1 MHAPP
6 LFLEQLIINCGLKI
20 IHAHVCSAVGL
31 GWLIWP
37 LLWNLTNKIFVSWH
51 QQGPVGRNTSQ
62 GLNGL
67 IGTCFFIGGGFVHV
81 HFFILSQSGPELTF
95 WQYAIKVTMIRAI
108 IYPLCW
114 VCPWKYIKN
123 VKFSYVNKN
132 RESVD
137 GQPLSWNH
145 HHSVGQEVFFN
156 LLLSSNQMFVVV
168 SKTNMQDY

>member
-1 MHAPP
+1 MSYRQIWVVFTKILNLNSFWHTAERSTLCSMHAPP

-81 HFFILSQSGPELTF
+81 HDWFFYFLSFYPNQAQSSLSDNMRSK
-95 WQYAIKVTMIRAI
+95 WQW
-108 IYPLCW
+108 L
-114 VCPWKYIKN
+114 
-123 VKFSYVNKN
+123 
-132 RESVD
+132 E
-137 GQPLSWNH
+137 PLSTHYAECVLENTLKMWIFH
-145 HHSVGQEVFFN
+145 
-156 LLLSSNQMFVVV
+156 M
-168 SKTNMQDY
+168 